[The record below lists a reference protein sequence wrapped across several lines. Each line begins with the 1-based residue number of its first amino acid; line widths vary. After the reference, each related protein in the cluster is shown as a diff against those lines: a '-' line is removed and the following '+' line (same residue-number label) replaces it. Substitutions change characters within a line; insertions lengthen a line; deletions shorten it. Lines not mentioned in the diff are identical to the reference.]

1 MRTTLKVRLLAAS
14 TLSVLFTVILL
25 VGMSSYFIRTNAM
38 NSTEREVRELI
49 NTFSSG
55 VGQWMLDRE
64 NAVKSLAQTL
74 EKQQGQDV
82 TPYLMEMHQAM
93 IFGLTYYGDEQGN
106 MYRQDPSLHVAGYD
120 PRIRPWY
127 KGAKETRAVFISS
140 PYVSATMKQLV
151 VTISNPVM
159 VNGQFV
165 GAAAANLTIEE
176 LTNSVRKLKL
186 PGDGYG
192 VLLERNGLVIS
203 HPNDALNGKAITD
216 HEPHFSASWLSQ
228 RAASDHLE
236 EFNLKGTDS
245 LLYVQNV
252 PNTDWALMFV
262 LDKSSIM
269 STATSLAWM
278 MSMVGVA
285 FLLVL
290 GVVLFLVFKAQFRD
304 LERVSQALNDISQG
318 AGDLTVR
325 IDIKKDY
332 DEIGVLAGGFNRFVE
347 HLHGMISRMGQIS
360 EQLGNQSQDTR
371 RSAEQNNQSIAIQQ
385 DEITMVATA
394 VTEMASATAEIASN
408 AELTAQTAQDAV
420 SLAVD
425 GQQQVVKSQQSI
437 HGLAKE
443 VENAS
448 QIIGELNNHSQ
459 KINSILLTI
468 SGIAE
473 QTNLLALNAAIE
485 AARAGEQGRGFAV
498 VADEVRVL
506 SQRTHASTQEIQAMI
521 ETLQQTASKAVASMA
536 HSHHMAETSV
546 QDAESASSSLE
557 QINNAIHHISEM
569 ASQIATAA
577 EEQTSV
583 TSEISRNSESIR
595 EVSMTLS
602 DESVVATEKA
612 QQLSSL
618 AESLQKEVGRFR
630 L

>member
-25 VGMSSYFIRTNAM
+25 VGMSSYFIRSNAM
-38 NSTEREVRELI
+38 DSTEREVRELI
-49 NTFSSG
+49 NTFASG

-64 NAVKSLAQTL
+64 NAVKSLGKTI
-74 EKQQGQDV
+74 EKSPGQDV
-82 TPYLMEMHQAM
+82 TPYLMEMHEAM
-93 IFGLTYYGDEQGN
+93 DFGLTYYGDEQGN
-106 MYRQDPSLHVAGYD
+106 MHRQDPSLHVAGYD

-127 KGAKETRAVFISS
+127 KGAKETQAMFISS

-151 VTISNPVM
+151 VTISQPVM
-159 VNGQFV
+159 QNGQFA
-165 GAAAANLTIEE
+165 GAAAANLAIEE

-203 HPNDALNGKAITD
+203 HPNSEMNGKPITD
-216 HEPHFSASWLSQ
+216 ANAAFTSSWLSQ
-228 RAASDHLE
+228 RAASDHLD
-236 EFNLKGTDS
+236 EFFYRGSTKLF
-245 LLYVQNV
+245 YVQNV
-252 PNTDWALMFV
+252 PNTNWALMFV
-262 LDKSSIM
+262 LDKGSIM
-269 STATSLAWM
+269 SAATSLAWM
-278 MSMVGVA
+278 MSMVGVG
-285 FLLVL
+285 FLVL
-290 GVVLFLVFKAQFRD
+290 FGVVLFLVFKAQFRD

-325 IDIKKDY
+325 IAVKKDY

-347 HLHGMISRMGQIS
+347 HLHGMISRMGQIA
-360 EQLGNQSQDTR
+360 EQLGVQSQDTR
-371 RSAEQNNQSIAIQQ
+371 RSAEQNNQSIAVQQ

-394 VTEMASATAEIASN
+394 VTEMASATEEIASN

-420 SLAVD
+420 GLAVN
-425 GQQQVVKSQQSI
+425 GQQQVTQSQQSI
-437 HGLAKE
+437 RSLAEE
-443 VENAS
+443 VDNAS
-448 QIIGELNNHSQ
+448 QIIGELNEHSQ

-521 ETLQQTASKAVASMA
+521 ETLQRTASKAVTSMD
-536 HSHHMAETSV
+536 HSHTMAETSV
-546 QDAESASSSLE
+546 QDAESASASLE
-557 QINNAIHHISEM
+557 QINNAIHQISDM

-583 TSEISRNSESIR
+583 TSEINRNTEAIR
-595 EVSMTLS
+595 EVSLNLS
-602 DESVVATEKA
+602 DESVIATEKA
-612 QQLSSL
+612 QQLSAL
-618 AESLQKEVGRFR
+618 AQSLQQEVGRFR